1 MVGGDHKWIASIA
14 ISVLSV
20 SLLAGC
26 AAETSPNVLT
36 LAQTK
41 SPVQLLRNETASR
54 VPTTMIE
61 DVVESE
67 DVSVACKTIEA
78 DPLGLMRKWKSS
90 VLMTIKTGSA
100 WRTLDAA
107 DEVVQT
113 YVDEGWTSSRGFD
126 SAVTVTVLASERQAT
141 AIEVQAREPDKGGDD
156 GATIR
161 VTTTGPCV
169 ATEGADSAEI
179 RKLEKRDE

>member
-1 MVGGDHKWIASIA
+1 MVGGDHKWAA
-14 ISVLSV
+14 VVAVSVLSV

-26 AAETSPNVLT
+26 AAETQANVLT

-54 VPTTMIE
+54 VPTTMIDE
-61 DVVESE
+61 VAESV
-67 DVSVACKTIEA
+67 DVSVACKTVEA
-78 DPLGLMRKWKSS
+78 DPTGIMRKWKSS
-90 VLMTIKTGSA
+90 VLMTIKSGSA
-100 WRTLDAA
+100 WRTLDVA
-107 DEVVQT
+107 DDIVQT

-126 SAVTVTVLASERQAT
+126 SAVTVSVLESERQAT
-141 AIEVQAREPDKGGDD
+141 DIEIQAREPEKGGDK
-156 GATIR
+156 GATLR

-169 ATEGADSAEI
+169 ATEGADSKEI